1 VKIIPLA
8 SLRTVQRG
16 LLKCAEKP
24 FQPIAKPT
32 VKGRTLDRGEV
43 NGISIVEEGG
53 FHGSTRYLME
63 CDLGEVLDLYW
74 RVPAVKDSVL

>member
-1 VKIIPLA
+1 M
-8 SLRTVQRG
+8 
-16 LLKCAEKP
+16 
-24 FQPIAKPT
+24 
-32 VKGRTLDRGEV
+32 
-43 NGISIVEEGG
+43 EEGG